1 LALRPATTHPP
12 DDEPLSVLVARL
24 GEDVRRIVRAEVAL
38 VQVRVDAGVEAA
50 RAAAG
55 GLVAAVVLALA
66 AVGALVAGAVLL
78 LATLV
83 PLATWIAAL
92 IVGGVLLVLGALAGV
107 AAVGI
112 LKRGLRVALEPE
124 VEVIGRER

>member
-1 LALRPATTHPP
+1 LALRPATHPP
-12 DDEPLSVLVARL
+12 DDERLSVLVSRL
-24 GEDVRRIVRAEVAL
+24 GDDVRRIVRAEVAL
-38 VQVRVDAGVEAA
+38 VQVRVDAGVGAA

-55 GLVAAVVLALA
+55 GLVAAVVLALS
-66 AVGALVAGAVLL
+66 AVGAVVSGAILL

-92 IVGGVLLVLGALAGV
+92 IVGGVLLLLGALAGV
-107 AAVGI
+107 VAVRI

-124 VEVIGRER
+124 VEVIAHER